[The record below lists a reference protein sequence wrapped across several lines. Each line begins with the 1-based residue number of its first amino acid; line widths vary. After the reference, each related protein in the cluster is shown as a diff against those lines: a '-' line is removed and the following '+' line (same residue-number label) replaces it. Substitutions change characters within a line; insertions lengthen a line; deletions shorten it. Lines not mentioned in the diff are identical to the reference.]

1 MADQLMLSTGELSAL
16 IPEKW
21 SQTYYDVLLAKL
33 PFNDSVATDYQGEI
47 NELGDTVNVQT
58 IPEFAI
64 GNELAEGA
72 SNDAESLTVT
82 TQQLVANRRIVK
94 DFIVTK
100 KSLLQS
106 IPFVDKLEEHAAY
119 AIMKKVHSI
128 IVSTISPSASAPD
141 HQISFDSGTTLA
153 LVDILEAKELLDN
166 QDVPEE
172 MRKGVTAV
180 PQANDL
186 FNITGFTSRDFIPAG
201 SPLTEGAI
209 NTPVLG
215 FEMKHTSL
223 LTNTAYF
230 FHPSFMQMA
239 MQQELDV
246 QIYDL
251 GSEGKR
257 AQRVNSD
264 ILFAIKQFD
273 DERVVQI
280 S

>member
-33 PFNDSVATDYQGEI
+33 PFNDSIASDYQGEI

-128 IVSTISPSASAPD
+128 IV
-141 HQISFDSGTTLA
+141 
-153 LVDILEAKELLDN
+153 
-166 QDVPEE
+166 
-172 MRKGVTAV
+172 
-180 PQANDL
+180 
-186 FNITGFTSRDFIPAG
+186 
-201 SPLTEGAI
+201 
-209 NTPVLG
+209 
-215 FEMKHTSL
+215 
-223 LTNTAYF
+223 
-230 FHPSFMQMA
+230 
-239 MQQELDV
+239 
-246 QIYDL
+246 
-251 GSEGKR
+251 
-257 AQRVNSD
+257 
-264 ILFAIKQFD
+264 
-273 DERVVQI
+273 
-280 S
+280 

>member
-1 MADQLMLSTGELSAL
+1 MLSTGELSAL

-33 PFNDSVATDYQGEI
+33 PFNDSIATDYQGEI

-128 IVSTISPSASAPD
+128 IVATISPSASAPD
-141 HQISFDSGTTLA
+141 HQIAFDSGTTLA
-153 LVDILEAKELLDN
+153 LADILEAKELLDN

-172 MRKGVTAV
+172 NRMGVTAV

-186 FNITGFTSRDFIPAG
+186 FSITGFVSRDFIPAG

-215 FEMKHTSL
+215 FTMKHTSL